1 MVENITT
8 VDDGVIAEVGD
19 TIPTRERH
27 HSELLFPLDQMRN
40 YECQQDSITDALP
53 PPVPQKFA
61 IATDKKHKKEIDA
74 DAKPTRYIPM
84 DIVESILM
92 RMNPK
97 HAMRL
102 SLVCKDWRAVAAR
115 LEEIMRKTPWLI
127 VSKYPKETFR
137 VRSVVNKEVSFK
149 IKVDGFPMSRTMFY
163 NCSYGWLVTVLNLY
177 NPMILFNPFSGAW
190 LELPAYEPSPSFL
203 CMSSA
208 PTTPDCILLAHDYV
222 NRLYVW
228 RPGHTF
234 WTIEKNILEDFD
246 TILSFEGKFYAWHWH
261 SGCLTIFKVLPV
273 WSRKL
278 VVPCPIDFTSC
289 REPIVSLVESCGN
302 ILLVCIMKRRRQPLV
317 IHVFRLDLENKA
329 WIRMKNLGDQALFM
343 AIPDN
348 HVTSISA
355 SEIGCSANCIYLTGV
370 WKSFEH
376 GEFSVYNM
384 DNHSIESFPKF
395 NETRKKKYVAID
407 KNHKREIDDTTRKI
421 RYIPIDIVESI
432 LTRMNTKDIM
442 RLSVVCKDWRAIS
455 VRFDPVIRKIP
466 WLISTRILKAA
477 YHLRSVV
484 DDEDTFKI
492 KFPEIPLGRTLF
504 YNCSHGWLVI
514 EPDLYSPTI
523 LLNPFSSV
531 WLQLPACKPVPNSFV
546 YMSSAPTN
554 LDCILLARDYSNHLC
569 VWRPRDESWTLEEGM
584 LEPFETIISFKGQ
597 FYTWDHQS
605 MFLTIF
611 QVLPLRLRKL
621 VVPCPFDSSGSYVR
635 NVSLVESCENILLVC
650 VMKHPLQSLVI
661 FLFRLDL
668 ENKVWIKM
676 ESLGDQAL
684 FMAIPCNQ
692 VISVSAHEVGC
703 STNCIYLTGA
713 WQPFPDGEFHVYNM
727 DSHIIESFPKF
738 VGHNRPHYGCNRLWI
753 TPS

>member
-1 MVENITT
+1 
-8 VDDGVIAEVGD
+8 
-19 TIPTRERH
+19 
-27 HSELLFPLDQMRN
+27 
-40 YECQQDSITDALP
+40 
-53 PPVPQKFA
+53 
-61 IATDKKHKKEIDA
+61 
-74 DAKPTRYIPM
+74 
-84 DIVESILM
+84 
-92 RMNPK
+92 
-97 HAMRL
+97 
-102 SLVCKDWRAVAAR
+102 
-115 LEEIMRKTPWLI
+115 
-127 VSKYPKETFR
+127 
-137 VRSVVNKEVSFK
+137 
-149 IKVDGFPMSRTMFY
+149 
-163 NCSYGWLVTVLNLY
+163 
-177 NPMILFNPFSGAW
+177 
-190 LELPAYEPSPSFL
+190 
-203 CMSSA
+203 
-208 PTTPDCILLAHDYV
+208 
-222 NRLYVW
+222 
-228 RPGHTF
+228 
-234 WTIEKNILEDFD
+234 
-246 TILSFEGKFYAWHWH
+246 
-261 SGCLTIFKVLPV
+261 
-273 WSRKL
+273 
-278 VVPCPIDFTSC
+278 
-289 REPIVSLVESCGN
+289 
-302 ILLVCIMKRRRQPLV
+302 
-317 IHVFRLDLENKA
+317 
-329 WIRMKNLGDQALFM
+329 
-343 AIPDN
+343 
-348 HVTSISA
+348 
-355 SEIGCSANCIYLTGV
+355 
-370 WKSFEH
+370 
-376 GEFSVYNM
+376 
-384 DNHSIESFPKF
+384 
-395 NETRKKKYVAID
+395 
-407 KNHKREIDDTTRKI
+407 
-421 RYIPIDIVESI
+421 
-432 LTRMNTKDIM
+432 M

-455 VRFDPVIRKIP
+455 VQFDPVIRKIP

-621 VVPCPFDSSGSYVR
+621 VVPCPFDSSSSYVR

-650 VMKHPLQSLVI
+650 IMKHPLQSLVI

-684 FMAIPCNQ
+684 FMAIPRNQ

-738 VGHNRPHYGCNRLWI
+738 VGHNRPHYGFNRLWI
-753 TPS
+753 TPSLS